1 MSSDNSAVA
10 QRVTELLWLAIQE
23 PNVFSAETAW
33 SRKLIEKTI
42 ERWVSGSIV
51 ITLVSR
57 QSFMEARLQ
66 DSWAISEY
74 ENGLLRV
81 TAGFLDETEV
91 ELFHGRWNQALAY
104 MLTEVILHHTSKA
117 FLHLSHRH
125 AILAEHFLHETN
137 TISKRIEF
145 QLATENNDS
154 LTSIIR
160 KTNALLMKHL
170 CLQIDVESQWDDVPE
185 VVRRAVVARVV
196 GKQAAITPEMTQ
208 WMATTSKNIEL
219 DDFGLALC
227 LRIFHFGIQRQRSMQ
242 IGPQFNCVGFSEVPT
257 QVQCEPLNGAITK
270 PSVLL
275 RCLRVIIRYIVSI
288 VEWVAILSC
297 AGSDIERELW
307 YSLRGVYFHDTILR
321 MLLLFWKIC
330 WSIRNIWIVT
340 ILIYNRPTL
349 ANMTRLALRGAR
361 RELLRNSIT
370 VELPRKVV
378 TGFASKSGHG
388 NITLEIFEG
397 SLRERPADKKPIA
410 TAIYDEDF
418 RLSSLQDHVPNGKVQ
433 STYHYANAVRSRW
446 PVSKTVVEPT
456 RKLRCRY
463 DKFGRVVSG
472 TLTLGVE
479 EFEFDYHYRMCP
491 NRNDDILSADYR
503 LAKSE
508 TQETLSVYWS
518 VPAKRHSTGSYDWV
532 PSERI
537 AQIVRKIGDKKYITS
552 WDYQHKRDPRISTV
566 LEEGGRRNHV
576 TNPPKVFDEEEQ
588 LIDRP
593 TNLFFDADDLFIYHR
608 SAQLERILSG
618 TLRRQNPFTNMLPR
632 VAGVAWPYWSRTVVY
647 QKIPTWR
654 LRTELWKLWVATGT
668 LDAATACWMDEL
680 ILRQEPL
687 LQRYWR
693 MRDTGRLRQAKS
705 ALDEGIDQIVLA
717 MDITTEISQTCSLPI
732 KPADLYTMGLGKD
745 ASQVTSRPD
754 DCYRD
759 TDDRIS
765 IIFNDIGCWPD
776 APGGVSNCRRDL
788 VNGHST
794 IRNHVLAESAN
805 DYGIPR
811 YQIERNV
818 QSIKLLPLWGLD
830 CKTAQHGIIDNLL
843 QSQVDEKINNTDVQ
857 QDIVGVFI
865 PLLTHFVKGARTK
878 RHTRAGLISYSN
890 ILLDMS
896 KYFEQ
901 KDYNKTWQS
910 KEVERAWMEAWLRQY
925 NDPTIVDPSEYF
937 DIERPTMSE
946 FREALNLYISY
957 FFIYSVQIPGAC
969 PRVFQST
976 HHGISS
982 LFGMVLKY
990 RRGATFG
997 IWDHAILWRESCLN
1011 ISPAQSLLPI
1021 SVQAMLLAG
1030 IGLAARL
1037 AYLHV
1042 DVILPCTSVF
1052 NPVWEAE
1059 IGTDQGRLGSKKLF
1073 SRKIDPIVNGINNME
1088 SFTPVETIR
1097 SDKPTVVMLSNVQ
1110 FIKDIKTA
1118 VLAGDLII
1126 NSFGFE
1132 DYRLLVYGAQ
1142 DRQPSYAVEVAKLIS
1157 DRNLTGKVIL
1167 AGFGSPKEVLKDAW
1181 VFMNSSL
1188 SEGLPL
1194 AIGEAALAGVPI
1206 VATEVGATALVL
1218 TDPDNS
1224 CRYGEVVPPNDP
1236 MSLARAQLSLLAM
1249 LGPWAKYTTDEAPT
1263 LALPDVIGPND
1274 VKWITKRMYDKT
1286 GDRRRATL
1294 LPRRPLFAGA
1304 RADVLD
1310 PVAPGTDP
1318 G

>member
-1 MSSDNSAVA
+1 
-10 QRVTELLWLAIQE
+10 
-23 PNVFSAETAW
+23 
-33 SRKLIEKTI
+33 
-42 ERWVSGSIV
+42 
-51 ITLVSR
+51 
-57 QSFMEARLQ
+57 
-66 DSWAISEY
+66 
-74 ENGLLRV
+74 
-81 TAGFLDETEV
+81 
-91 ELFHGRWNQALAY
+91 
-104 MLTEVILHHTSKA
+104 
-117 FLHLSHRH
+117 
-125 AILAEHFLHETN
+125 
-137 TISKRIEF
+137 
-145 QLATENNDS
+145 
-154 LTSIIR
+154 
-160 KTNALLMKHL
+160 MKHL
-170 CLQIDVESQWDDVPE
+170 CLQIDVDSQWDKVPE
-185 VVRRAVVARVV
+185 VVRKAVVARVV
-196 GKQAAITPEMTQ
+196 GEQVAVPLAMKQ
-208 WMATTSKNIEL
+208 WMAITSKDMEL
-219 DDFGLALC
+219 DDFSLALC
-227 LRIFHFGIQRQRSMQ
+227 LRIFHFGRQRQRSVE
-242 IGPQFNCVGFSEVPT
+242 IGSRFSRIGFSEVPA
-257 QVQCEPLNGAITK
+257 QLPCEPLKKTITK
-270 PSVLL
+270 SSILSRYL
-275 RCLRVIIRYIVSI
+275 RAIIRYIVSI
-288 VEWVAILSC
+288 VKWMAIISC
-297 AGSDIERELW
+297 AGSDVERELW
-307 YSLRGVYFHDTILR
+307 YSLRGAYFHDTMLR

-330 WSIRNIWIVT
+330 WSIRNIWIA
-340 ILIYNRPTL
+340 IFLIYNRPTL
-349 ANMTRLALRGAR
+349 ANMIRLTLRGAS
-361 RELLRNSIT
+361 RELVRNSIT

-378 TGFASKSGHG
+378 TGFASQNARG

-397 SLRERPADKKPIA
+397 SLREKPADKEPVA

-418 RLSSLQDHVPNGKVQ
+418 RLSSRQNHLPNGKVE
-433 STYHYANAVRSRW
+433 SSYHYASGERNRW
-446 PVSKTVVEPT
+446 PIFKKVVEPT
-456 RKLRCRY
+456 RELRCQY

-472 TLTLGVE
+472 TLTLGVK
-479 EFEFDYHYRMCP
+479 EFKFDYHYGMRP
-491 NRNDDILSADYR
+491 KHNDDVLSADYR
-503 LAKSE
+503 LAKPE
-508 TQETLSVYWS
+508 TEETLSVYWS
-518 VPAKRHSTGSYDWV
+518 MPARRQPGGSNNWV

-537 AQIVRKIGDKKYITS
+537 AQVVRKIGDKKYITS

-566 LEEGGRRNHV
+566 LEEGGRRSHV
-576 TNPPKVFDEEEQ
+576 INPPKVFDEEQQ
-588 LIDRP
+588 LLDRP
-593 TNLFFDADDLFIYHR
+593 KNLSFDVDDLFIYHQ
-608 SAQLERILSG
+608 SGQLERVLSS
-618 TLRRQNPFTNMLPR
+618 TSRTQNAFTKILPR
-632 VAGVAWPYWSRTVVY
+632 AARIDLFAWLYWSRKVVY
-647 QKIPTWR
+647 QRIPTRR
-654 LRTELWKLWVATGT
+654 LRTELWKLWVTTGT
-668 LDAATACWMDEL
+668 LDAVTACWMDEL

-687 LQRYWR
+687 LRRYWR
-693 MRDTGRLRQAKS
+693 MRDTGRLRQAKNV
-705 ALDEGIDQIVLA
+705 LDEGIDQIVSA
-717 MDITTEISQTCSLPI
+717 IEITTEISQVCSLPI

-745 ASQVTSRPD
+745 ANQITNRPD

-765 IIFNDIGCWPD
+765 VIFNDIGCWPD

-843 QSQVDEKINNTDVQ
+843 QSQVDEKIDKTDIQ

-865 PLLTHFVKGARTK
+865 PLLKHFVKGARTK
-878 RHTRAGLISYSN
+878 RHTRAGLISCSN
-890 ILLDMS
+890 ILLNMS

-910 KEVERAWMEAWLRQY
+910 KEVETAWIEAWLCQY
-925 NDPTIVDPSEYF
+925 NDPNIVDPSEYF

-957 FFIYSVQIPGAC
+957 FFIYSVQIPGVC

-1011 ISPAQSLLPI
+1011 ISPAQCLLPI

-1042 DVILPCTSVF
+1042 DVVLPCTSVY
-1052 NPVWEAE
+1052 NPYVLHLCSTFVRPEIDDFRMWEAE
-1059 IGTDQGRLGSKKLF
+1059 IGTDQGHLGSRKLF
-1073 SRKIDPIVNGINNME
+1073 SRKIDPIVNGISNMGD
-1088 SFTPVETIR
+1088 FAPVETIR

-1110 FIKDIKTA
+1110 FIKDVKTA
-1118 VLAGDLII
+1118 VLSGDIII
-1126 NSFGFE
+1126 NHFCFE

-1142 DRQPSYAVEVAKLIS
+1142 DRQPSYALEITKLIS
-1157 DRNLTGKVIL
+1157 ERNLTGKVIL

-1181 VFMNSSL
+1181 LFMNSSL

-1236 MSLARAQLSLLAM
+1236 MSLARAQLNLLAM
-1249 LGPWAKYTTDEAPT
+1249 LGTWAKYTKDEAPII
-1263 LALPDVIGPND
+1263 ALPDIISPND

-1286 GDRRRATL
+1286 VDRRRLGLMSRQVVLRSFHGNRYLREHEQMYWIQWHLARIRANEDLSAQAISSFRYGIPPALRYDEDGRQSSIAAPEPRSCLAEGGKDMDEGVVASGTQFRWQDFSEL
-1294 LPRRPLFAGA
+1294 SRLPKSRHRRGSVCTTVFRRLTRNLMPGSGRKSTSHLI
-1304 RADVLD
+1304 D
-1310 PVAPGTDP
+1310 P
-1318 G
+1318 